1 MLQRYTFLSCENRN
15 LSQISINHNDSFFF
29 ALCLAHYKVP
39 QSIQGQQEATSA
51 ASGNGQV
58 FALPDPGWHPLPT
71 C

>member
-1 MLQRYTFLSCENRN
+1 MTL
-15 LSQISINHNDSFFF
+15 FF